1 MLRPYQ
7 TGAVEGLLE
16 AHRGGK
22 TPLCV
27 MATGTGKTHVFVEY
41 ARLARKRVMIIAE
54 RSEIVMQAHRKVVS
68 TGETCDMEMG
78 SAWSSEGM
86 FSPKFVCASIQT
98 LNAKFRYHRRM
109 DRFDWTQFGLIV
121 IDEAHHAVAKSYLA
135 FARHRQTEEPEHKSY
150 GCDRNP

>member
-54 RSEIVMQAHRKVVS
+54 RSEIVMQAHQKVVS
-68 TGETCDMEMG
+68 TGLSVLRSKLLTQSLDTTDAWTDLTG
-78 SAWSSEGM
+78 HSSA
-86 FSPKFVCASIQT
+86 
-98 LNAKFRYHRRM
+98 
-109 DRFDWTQFGLIV
+109 
-121 IDEAHHAVAKSYLA
+121 
-135 FARHRQTEEPEHKSY
+135 
-150 GCDRNP
+150 